1 MHPEEFDVR
10 WPPNQQLPEGY
21 RVFWSEGMQMYYY
34 EHIPSGHI
42 DGECWDRFA
51 VRRMA
56 IRHSR
61 EMKPSVTSP

>member
-1 MHPEEFDVR
+1 MAPDQIDVKFSPSQR
-10 WPPNQQLPEGY
+10 LPDGY
-21 RVFWSEGMQMYYY
+21 RVFYDTGMALYYY
-34 EHIPSGHI
+34 EHVPTGHI

-61 EMKPSVTSP
+61 AAHSTPGE